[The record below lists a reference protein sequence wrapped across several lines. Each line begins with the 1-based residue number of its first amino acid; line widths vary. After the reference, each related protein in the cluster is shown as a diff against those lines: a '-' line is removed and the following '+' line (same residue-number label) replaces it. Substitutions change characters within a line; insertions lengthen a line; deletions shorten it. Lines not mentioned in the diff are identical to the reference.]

1 VARSLEKRMVSMRV
15 SLVRKLWKE
24 KVQIPVLQ
32 KQIDETLRQIDV
44 KLNNNRGVKVMNGY
58 KDYINMVLK
67 NRSLTVF
74 LAVVVVAMFFGWIG
88 G

>member
-1 VARSLEKRMVSMRV
+1 MRV

>member
-1 VARSLEKRMVSMRV
+1 MRV
-15 SLVRKLWKE
+15 SLIRKLWKE
-24 KVQIPVLQ
+24 RVAVPVLLRQ
-32 KQIDETLRQIDV
+32 TDETLRQIDV

>member
-1 VARSLEKRMVSMRV
+1 MVSMRV

>member
-1 VARSLEKRMVSMRV
+1 MARSTEERVARMRV

-32 KQIDETLRQIDV
+32 KQVDETLRQIDV
-44 KLNNNRGVKVMNGY
+44 KLNNNRGVKVMDGY
-58 KDYINMVLK
+58 KNYINMVLK